1 MPPTKLV
8 TEPWVCLR
16 CAHRATFATGRARR
30 PPPPSQYKARPRPSK
45 VLASRQRPWTQSS
58 KELSKEEPEQKLT
71 LSDALRDTKK
81 EDNSLLSPVYIPEDP
96 TGVLNERHPATH
108 ILTNSGI
115 VIQRQL
121 ELANVMLGFEQ
132 ANKYVILDPQGNH
145 IGFMAEQDNSVGTTV
160 ARQILSTHRSFTT
173 HVFDKHEKEVLRVW
187 SHGDSSYRSPNT
199 ELMLHSS
206 IDPSHG
212 CRPVSVCM
220 TLSRSQSAH
229 TLGQKT

>member
-8 TEPWVCLR
+8 TEPWLCLR

-30 PPPPSQYKARPRPSK
+30 PPPPRQYKARSRPSK
-45 VLASRQRPWTQSS
+45 ELPSRQRPWTQSS
-58 KELSKEEPEQKLT
+58 KELSKEKPEQKLT
-71 LSDALRDTKK
+71 LSDALRDTK
-81 EDNSLLSPVYIPEDP
+81 EEENSLLSPVHVPEDP
-96 TGVLNERHPATH
+96 HGVLNEKHPATNL
-108 ILTNSGI
+108 LTNSGI

-121 ELANVMLGFEQ
+121 ELMNVMLGFEQ

-145 IGFMAEQDNSVGTTV
+145 IGFMVEQDNSMGRTM
-160 ARQILSTHRSFTT
+160 ARQMLSTHRSFTT

-187 SHGDSSYRSPNT
+187 GHVDSSDRSPSI

-212 CRPVSVCM
+212 YHPVSGCT
-220 TLSRSQSAH
+220 TLSR
-229 TLGQKT
+229 